1 MKSMLCRLLLI
12 QILVMLMPV
21 LLFASEKESM
31 KQMEEYTLVNIN
43 TASDTTLRSLPGV
56 GESNSLRIIA
66 ARPYTNKE
74 QLKSKKIIRDVV
86 YRRIKHLITVSRGND

>member
-1 MKSMLCRLLLI
+1 
-12 QILVMLMPV
+12 
-21 LLFASEKESM
+21 M